1 MYSLY
6 SYSIPFS
13 TPLKIKGGVLNERN
27 GIIIKYQQNYAEIAP
42 LKYFSAETFEE
53 ALKESKKLIRA
64 LSINQT
70 FTPKCPSVQFGLFCL
85 NNPLNNIKRKTP
97 YSTLFQSPSEILKII
112 QQQLIQPTQTIK
124 IKVGLYDFDKELEVI
139 QQLDKLNFKYII
151 DANLSITNKQLD
163 ELLCCSQK
171 GLVYIE
177 DPTNDIGKLSTLN
190 VCIGLDELYRFNK
203 INANRIPRNKIII
216 KPTMTPINKSFLQ
229 TYKPI
234 LSSSFESIIGISYI
248 EKLSSFYN
256 LPSPGTDTLK
266 YFSCDCNNSSDFLTM
281 YCKKI

>member
-6 SYSIPFS
+6 SYSIPFN
-13 TPLKIKGGVLNERN
+13 TPLKIKGGVLNERK
-27 GIIIKYQQNYAEIAP
+27 GIIIKSQQNCAEIAP
-42 LKYFSAETFEE
+42 LKYFSTETLED
-53 ALKESKKLIRA
+53 ALKETKELIKS
-64 LSINQT
+64 LSLNQT
-70 FTPKCPSVQFGLFCL
+70 YTPKCPSVQFGLFCL
-85 NNPLNNIKRKTP
+85 KNPLNNIERKNP
-97 YSTLFQSPSEILKII
+97 YITLFQSPNDII
-112 QQQLIQPTQTIK
+112 KKLQQQIIPTTQTIK
-124 IKVGLYDFDKELEVI
+124 IKVGLYNFEKELEVI
-139 QQLDKLNFKYII
+139 QQLEKQKYKYII

-163 ELLCCSQK
+163 ELLCCTHK

-177 DPTNDIGKLSTLN
+177 DPINDNDKLKTLN

-203 INANRIPRNKIII
+203 IDVNRNFKNKIII
-216 KPTMTPINKSFLQ
+216 KPTMTPINKNFLQ

-248 EKLSSFYN
+248 EKLASFYD

-266 YFSCDCNNSSDFLTM
+266 YFSCDCNNCNDFINM